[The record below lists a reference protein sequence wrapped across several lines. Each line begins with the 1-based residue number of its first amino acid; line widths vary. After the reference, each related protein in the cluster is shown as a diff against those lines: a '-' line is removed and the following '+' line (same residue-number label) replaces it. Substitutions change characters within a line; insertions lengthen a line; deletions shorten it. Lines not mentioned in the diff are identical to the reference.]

1 MTSSDHIDDLAG
13 ALAVPAA
20 TAADPLLLAS
30 TSRTDEAMAVA
41 SGRARFLKR
50 AVDLAGAVPLVLLL
64 VVVGPFL
71 AVAIATTSR
80 GPILFRHTRTA
91 RDGRQFTMLKFRTMH
106 RDAEERLERDPQ
118 LLAEYLANDFKVP
131 LRSDP
136 RVTRVGRVMR
146 KLSLDEIPQAVNVLR
161 GDMSLVGPRPI
172 VAAQVRDLYGED
184 PEAYLVCKPGLT
196 GFWQVSGRSSVGRGD
211 RASLDREYAES
222 WTFRGD
228 LLILLRTVPTVLSTR
243 GAH

>member
-1 MTSSDHIDDLAG
+1 LTTSDHIDDLAG
-13 ALAVPAA
+13 ALAVPGATGDHVFAPATRSDAA
-20 TAADPLLLAS
+20 L
-30 TSRTDEAMAVA
+30 AVA
-41 SGRARFLKR
+41 APRARALKR
-50 AVDLAGAVPLVLLL
+50 SLDLAGAVPLVLLL

-71 AVAIATTSR
+71 ALAIATTSR
-80 GPILFRHTRTA
+80 GPILFRQTRTA

-136 RVTRVGRVMR
+136 RVTRVGRVLR
-146 KLSLDEIPQAVNVLR
+146 KLSLDEIPQALNVLK

-184 PEAYLVCKPGLT
+184 AEAYLVCKPGLT
-196 GFWQVSGRSSVGRGD
+196 GMWQASGRSTVARGD
-211 RASLDREYAES
+211 RASLDREYAET
-222 WTFRGD
+222 WTFAGD
-228 LLILLRTVPTVLSTR
+228 IVILFKTIPTVLSTR

>member
-1 MTSSDHIDDLAG
+1 MPGAAAPERAFGSTTSVDEAP
-13 ALAVPAA
+13 LAVAA
-20 TAADPLLLAS
+20 P
-30 TSRTDEAMAVA
+30 
-41 SGRARFLKR
+41 RARVLKR
-50 AVDLAGAVPLVLLL
+50 GLDLLGAVPLMLALM
-64 VVVGPFL
+64 VVGPFL
-71 AVAIATTSR
+71 ALAIAGTSR

-136 RVTRVGRVMR
+136 RVTRVGRVLR
-146 KLSLDEIPQAVNVLR
+146 KLSLDELPQAINVLR

-172 VAAQVRDLYGED
+172 VAAQVTDLYGD
-184 PEAYLVCKPGLT
+184 DTEAYLQCKPGLT
-196 GFWQVSGRSSVGRGD
+196 GMWQASGRSIVQQGD
-211 RASLDREYAES
+211 RASLDREYAET
-222 WTFRGD
+222 WTLWGD
-228 LLILLRTVPTVLSTR
+228 IVILVKTIPTVLSTR